1 MVSTFAQHSFDQR
14 RRNVGQ
20 KPNKSWMKCSNGFD
34 MIQLFR
40 EPEKEKS
47 LGSRAKV

>member
-1 MVSTFAQHSFDQR
+1 MASTFVQHSFDQR

-20 KPNKSWMKCSNGFD
+20 KSNKSWIKCSNGFGT
-34 MIQLFR
+34 IQLFR

-47 LGSRAKV
+47 YGSRAKV